1 MHILRALLIVL
12 SCLFALGPVRSAQA
26 HETRPA
32 VADVTIGGQT
42 VTMRITMP
50 LEPVLVGMNLA
61 ALENTNDSPLSLR
74 HDALRALP
82 GDDLETQMRDAWP
95 RLSTNFRLTSDGAVL
110 PFSLQSVSVPDSV
123 PTDLARDGTLTLV
136 ADLPSDA
143 APVSFSWSTMM
154 GPIILRQ
161 TGENGYTGY
170 LTGGISSPP
179 LQAQGTSLAGGLVSY
194 LVAGFRHI
202 IPLGADH
209 IAFVLG
215 LFFYSTR
222 MRPLLLQVTAFT
234 LAHSVTLGLA
244 TFGLVNLPRGLVE
257 PIIAA
262 SIIWIAV
269 ENIWKGGAVPT
280 PAQARNRLAIVAGFG
295 LLHGMGFAAMLAQI
309 GLPDGARLASLAAF
323 NVGVE
328 IGQLAVIAIAFVT
341 VGYWF
346 RDKPWY
352 TAAIA
357 RPASVLIGF
366 GGVYWL
372 VAALA

>member
-1 MHILRALLIVL
+1 MYFLRFLTIVL
-12 SCLFALGPVRSAQA
+12 TCLFLLDHVPTAQA

-32 VADVTIGGQT
+32 VADITIDAQN
-42 VTMRITMP
+42 VTMRIMMP

-61 ALENTNDSPLSLR
+61 ALENTNDSPLSAQ
-74 HDALRALP
+74 HDALRSLP
-82 GDDLETQMRDAWP
+82 GDELEKQVRAAWP
-95 RLSTNFRLTSDGAVL
+95 RLSNNFRLVSDGAVL
-110 PFSLQSVSVPDSV
+110 PVLLQSVSVPDGIS
-123 PTDLARDGTLTLV
+123 TDLARDGTLTV
-136 ADLPSDA
+136 IADLPSDSA
-143 APVSFSWSTMM
+143 SVSFSWATMM
-154 GPIILRQ
+154 GPLILRQ
-161 TGENGYTGY
+161 TGEDGYTGF

-179 LQAQGTSLAGGLVSY
+179 LQAAGTSLSGGLVSY
-194 LVAGFRHI
+194 LVAGYRHI

-244 TFGLVNLPRGLVE
+244 TFDIVTLPRGLVE

-269 ENIWKGGAVPT
+269 ENIWKAGAAPT

-295 LLHGMGFAAMLAQI
+295 LLHGMGFAAMLAEI
-309 GLPDGARLASLAAF
+309 GLPEGARLASLAAF

-328 IGQLAVIAIAFVT
+328 IGQLAVIAIAFAT

-346 RDKPWY
+346 RNKPWY

-357 RPASVLIGF
+357 RPASVLIGL

-372 VAALA
+372 VMALA